1 MTEKQEVTLDTAIA
15 KCQRIQEVVCEIDDA
30 WQDIINIF
38 KQAAR
43 DCESEAQPTEQGGRE
58 VSYDN

>member
-1 MTEKQEVTLDTAIA
+1 MNEERTETTIDNTMA

-43 DCESEAQPTEQGGRE
+43 DCESEDQPTEQGGR
-58 VSYDN
+58 